1 MRTEKIITFIS
12 AAALVVMLLLT
23 CVSQAVFGNMN
34 YFRKEFEKYNVTQNI
49 DMEMDD
55 IMYVMDELMDY
66 LHGDRENL
74 ENIVT
79 EVNGETRDF
88 FTEREKTHMADCKVL
103 FDGGFAI
110 RKGAAVVFVALTLLL
125 VFKKKFSLRRFLK
138 YAALFSVIIA
148 AGAGILAVAASIDF
162 NACFIVFHKLFFN
175 NDLWILDPAED
186 LIINILVKPFFAD
199 MALKIAL
206 YCAAVLA
213 VIVITGAG
221 IYLSDKK
228 RRNLLR

>member
-1 MRTEKIITFIS
+1 MRTEKIIIFIS

-66 LHGDRENL
+66 LHGDREDL
-74 ENIVT
+74 EEIVT

-125 VFKKKFSLRRFLK
+125 VFKKKFFLRRFLK

-148 AGAGILAVAASIDF
+148 AAAGILAIAASIDF
-162 NACFIVFHKLFFN
+162 NGCFIVFHKLFFN

-186 LIINILVKPFFAD
+186 LIINILVEPFFAD

-228 RRNLLR
+228 RRNL

>member
-12 AAALVVMLLLT
+12 AVALVVMLLLT
-23 CVSQAVFGNMN
+23 AVSQAVFGNMD
-34 YFRKEFEKYNVTQNI
+34 YFRREFEKYDVTQNI

-66 LHGDRENL
+66 LHGDRADLNE
-74 ENIVT
+74 IVT

-88 FTEREKTHMADCKVL
+88 FSDREKTHMADCKVL

-110 RKGAAVVFVALTLLL
+110 RRGAAVVFVLTALLL
-125 VFKKKFSLRRFLK
+125 IIKKKFSLKRLLK
-138 YAALFSVIIA
+138 YAAVFSIIIA
-148 AGAGILAVAASIDF
+148 AAAGVIAIAAFIDF

-186 LIINILVKPFFAD
+186 LVINILVEPFFAD
-199 MALKIAL
+199 IALKTAL

-213 VIVITGAG
+213 VIIVTGIG
-221 IYLSDKK
+221 LSLSDKK
-228 RRNLLR
+228 RRNL

>member
-34 YFRKEFEKYNVTQNI
+34 YFRKEFEKYNATQNI

-66 LHGDRENL
+66 LHGDREDL
-74 ENIVT
+74 EGIVT
-79 EVNGETRDF
+79 NVNGEARDF

-110 RKGAAVVFVALTLLL
+110 RKGAAVVFAALTLLL

-148 AGAGILAVAASIDF
+148 AAAGILAIAASIDF

-186 LIINILVKPFFAD
+186 LIINILVEPFFAD

-228 RRNLLR
+228 RRNL

>member
-1 MRTEKIITFIS
+1 
-12 AAALVVMLLLT
+12 MLLLT

-34 YFRKEFEKYNVTQNI
+34 YFRKEFEKYSVTQNI

-66 LHGDRENL
+66 LHGDREDL
-74 ENIVT
+74 EEIVT

-186 LIINILVKPFFAD
+186 LIINILVEPFFAD

-228 RRNLLR
+228 RRNL

>member
-1 MRTEKIITFIS
+1 MRTEKIIIFIS

-66 LHGDRENL
+66 LHGDREDL

-110 RKGAAVVFVALTLLL
+110 RKGAAVVFAALTLLL

-162 NACFIVFHKLFFN
+162 NACFIVFHELFFN

-186 LIINILVKPFFAD
+186 LIINILVEPFFAD

-228 RRNLLR
+228 RRNL

>member
-34 YFRKEFEKYNVTQNI
+34 YFRKEFEKYSVTQNI

-66 LHGDRENL
+66 LHGDREDL
-74 ENIVT
+74 EEIVT

-110 RKGAAVVFVALTLLL
+110 RKGAAVVFAALTLLL

-148 AGAGILAVAASIDF
+148 AAAGILAIAASIDF

-186 LIINILVKPFFAD
+186 LIINILVEPFFAD

-228 RRNLLR
+228 RRNL